1 MSDRV
6 LVTGGAGFIGST
18 LCRRLSAE
26 SFDVVALDD
35 LSDGSLD
42 NLNGVDGI
50 RFVQAD
56 LRDEAAVLDAARGC
70 SAIFHQ
76 GAKRSV
82 PRSMIE
88 PGLTAEVNAR
98 GTLNVLLAARE
109 SGAVVVSASSSS
121 VYGDQDEF
129 PLRESMTPMPRSP
142 YATSKLAAEVYCAGL
157 WRSFGVPAVS
167 LRYFNVYGPRQDR
180 TSEYAAVLPRFIVA
194 CLTGTRPVI
203 YGDGEQARDFTFVDD
218 VVEANVLASRAREG
232 AFGKGFN
239 IGSGRGP
246 TTVNRLLEM
255 IAAACGAQPDPIHEP
270 PRLGD
275 VRRSDGDTSL
285 ARRLLGFEARVELAE
300 GLTRTVEWFS
310 AQGSA

>member
-1 MSDRV
+1 MSDRA

-26 SFDVVALDD
+26 GVGVVALDD

-42 NLNGVDGI
+42 NLSDVDGV

-56 LRDEAAVLDAARGC
+56 LRDEAAVVDAARGC

-129 PLRESMTPMPRSP
+129 PLRESMTPRPRSP

-180 TSEYAAVLPRFIVA
+180 TSEYAAVLPRFIMA

-218 VVEANVLASRAREG
+218 VVEANVLASRAGED
-232 AFGKGFN
+232 AFGTSFN

-246 TTVNRLLEM
+246 TSVNRVLEM
-255 IAAACGAQPDPIHEP
+255 IAAACGVQPDPVHEP
-270 PRLGD
+270 PRDGD
-275 VRRSDGDTSL
+275 VRRSHGDTTL
-285 ARRLLGFEARVELAE
+285 AGRLLGFEARVDLAE
-300 GLTRTVEWFS
+300 GLARTVEWFA
-310 AQGSA
+310 AQQPG